1 MSSRN
6 DLRPC
11 PFCGSEVTITDVVCD
26 YGIICPECGLIMIEP
41 DTGALIRKWN
51 RRACKNG
58 S

>member
-11 PFCGSEVTITDVVCD
+11 PFCGSEVAITDVVSD
-26 YGIICPECGLIMIEP
+26 YGISCPECGLIMMEP
-41 DTGALIRKWN
+41 DTEVLIRKWN
-51 RRACKNG
+51 RRDCKNG